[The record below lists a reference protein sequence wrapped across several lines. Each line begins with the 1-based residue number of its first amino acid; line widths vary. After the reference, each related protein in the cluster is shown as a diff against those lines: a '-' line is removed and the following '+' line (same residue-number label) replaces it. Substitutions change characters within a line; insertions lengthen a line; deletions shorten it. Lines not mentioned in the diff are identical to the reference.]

1 MHMIINTKEIRSCEL
16 CKYFYKGENDYPCSK
31 CIHNAV
37 EKFTPMTNFDK
48 IKSMSVEELAKF
60 LAIPCECD
68 VDPEKDGYVECGNE
82 LCIERLVKW
91 LNSNVI

>member
-1 MHMIINTKEIRSCEL
+1 MKITIKHNEIRSCEL
-16 CKYFYKGENDYPCSK
+16 CKYHYKDTNEYPCNT
-31 CIHNAV
+31 CIHNAI

-48 IKSMSVEELAKF
+48 IKGMSVEELAKF
-60 LAIPCECD
+60 LATPCECD

-82 LCIERLVKW
+82 LCIERIVKW